1 MKLRTLL
8 ELGRTSNLP
17 TVWSNVI
24 CGAVLSGALYPFLS
38 FSAFSPQ
45 ALAVLIVAGSAFYE
59 GGMLLN
65 DAFDAEIDARE
76 RPDRPIPAG
85 RASRR
90 VVFQLGFGLLALGLA
105 VLAVA
110 PALGFTLPGYGALAA
125 GAFTAA
131 CVLIY
136 DRWHKGHGWAPI
148 VMGACRAG
156 LYAMAALAVT
166 GTLSPVVLGAALSL
180 LLYIVGLTHI
190 ARFETGAMVDRAWVS
205 AFVFSPLALSAY
217 HVFRTPLSL
226 APVCWVLALLW
237 TLRSLR
243 FALRGGKG
251 NIPRAVVSLI
261 AGISLVDATFIAA
274 AGAPI
279 GAGAAL
285 LAFVLTLR
293 WQRRIRGT

>member
-17 TVWSNVI
+17 TVWSNVL
-24 CGAVLSGALYPFLS
+24 CGALLSGGALGLKAPH
-38 FSAFSPQ
+38 

-59 GGMLLN
+59 GGMFLN

-76 RPDRPIPAG
+76 RPERPIPAG
-85 RASRR
+85 RASRK

-105 VLAVA
+105 ALALA
-110 PALGFTLPGYGALAA
+110 PARGFIVPGYGALAA

-131 CVLIY
+131 CVLVY
-136 DRWHKGHGWAPI
+136 DRWHKGHAWSPF

-156 LYAMAALAVT
+156 LYGMAALAVS
-166 GTLSPVVLGAALSL
+166 GALSPVVLGAALSL

-190 ARFETGAMVDRAWVS
+190 ARFETGAIVDRAWVA

-217 HVFRTPLSL
+217 YVFRTPLTL
-226 APVCWVLALLW
+226 APAFWALSLVW
-237 TLRSLR
+237 SLYSLR
-243 FALRGGKG
+243 FALSGGK
-251 NIPRAVVSLI
+251 NIGRAVASLI
-261 AGISLVDATFIAA
+261 AGVSLVDATFIAA
-274 AGAPI
+274 AGAPL

-285 LAFVLTLR
+285 VAFVLTLR
-293 WQRRIRGT
+293 WQQRIRGT